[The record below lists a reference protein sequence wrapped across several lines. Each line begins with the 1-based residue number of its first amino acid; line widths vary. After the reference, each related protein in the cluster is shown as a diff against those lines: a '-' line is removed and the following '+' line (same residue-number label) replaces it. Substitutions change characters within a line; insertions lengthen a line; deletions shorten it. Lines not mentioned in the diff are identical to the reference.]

1 MSGNVI
7 ILGGKGRFGRAA
19 MAAYQQAG
27 WRVRSLVRGVAE
39 DPRHVI
45 GDALDGD
52 TVIMAAKDC
61 DLIINALN
69 PPYPLWRREL
79 PRLTRSVIAAA
90 RATGAAV
97 MLPGNV
103 YNYGAGM
110 PENLREHTPHL
121 PTTRKGRLRVEM
133 EAAYAQADGVR
144 TIVLRAGDFIERE
157 TTGNWFDSQITKN
170 LAKGRVMYPSPLDRV
185 HAWAYLAALAGKRDD
200 FSRFEDFGF
209 PGYSLTGQALIDA
222 IGRVAGRELGIK
234 SLPWPLLRLLGL
246 VMPQMR
252 EVAEMAYLW
261 HTPHAIDG
269 TKLAAALPNFQPTPL
284 TAALN
289 DALTGANLQAA
300 PCGPASRN
308 AAMCSAFRKQSRSGG
323 SL

>member
-1 MSGNVI
+1 
-7 ILGGKGRFGRAA
+7 
-19 MAAYQQAG
+19 
-27 WRVRSLVRGVAE
+27 
-39 DPRHVI
+39 
-45 GDALDGD
+45 
-52 TVIMAAKDC
+52 
-61 DLIINALN
+61 
-69 PPYPLWRREL
+69 
-79 PRLTRSVIAAA
+79 
-90 RATGAAV
+90 

-121 PTTRKGRLRVEM
+121 PTPRKGRLRVEM

-170 LAKGRVMYPSPLDRV
+170 LAKGGVMYPGPLDRV
-185 HAWAYLAALAGKRDD
+185 HAWAYLADMARAMAALAGKRDD

-234 SLPWPLLRLLGL
+234 SLSWPLLRLLGL

-252 EVAEMAYLW
+252 EVAEMA
-261 HTPHAIDG
+261 
-269 TKLAAALPNFQPTPL
+269 
-284 TAALN
+284 
-289 DALTGANLQAA
+289 
-300 PCGPASRN
+300 
-308 AAMCSAFRKQSRSGG
+308 
-323 SL
+323 

>member
-1 MSGNVI
+1 MSGEVI

-19 MAAYQQAG
+19 MAAFQHAG
-27 WRVRSLVRGVAE
+27 WRVRALVRGVAE

-45 GDALDGD
+45 GDAFDGD
-52 TVIMAAKDC
+52 TVIKAAKDC
-61 DLIINALN
+61 DLIVNALN
-69 PPYPLWRREL
+69 PPYPRWQRDL

-90 RATGAAV
+90 RATGTTV

-110 PENLREHTPHL
+110 PEKLLENTPHL
-121 PTTRKGRLRVEM
+121 PTTRKGRLRAKM
-133 EAAYAQADGVR
+133 EAAHAQADGVR
-144 TIVLRAGDFIERE
+144 TIVLRAGDFIERQA
-157 TTGNWFDSQITKN
+157 TGNWFDSQISKN
-170 LAKGRVMYPSPLDRV
+170 LAKGSVMYPGPLDRV
-185 HAWAYLAALAGKRDD
+185 HAWAYLPDMARAMAALAGNRDD
-200 FSRFEDFGF
+200 FARFEDFGF

-222 IGRVAGRELGIK
+222 IGAVAGRELGIK

-269 TKLAAALPNFQPTPL
+269 TKLAAALND
-284 TAALN
+284 ALN
-289 DALTGANLQAA
+289 DALGDQKIML
-300 PCGPASRN
+300 P
-308 AAMCSAFRKQSRSGG
+308 GG
-323 SL
+323 SVTRAVQF